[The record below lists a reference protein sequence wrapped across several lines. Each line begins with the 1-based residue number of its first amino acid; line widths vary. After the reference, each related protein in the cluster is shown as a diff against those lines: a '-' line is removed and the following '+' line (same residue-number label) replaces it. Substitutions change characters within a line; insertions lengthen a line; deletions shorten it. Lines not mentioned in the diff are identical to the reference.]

1 MASGIP
7 RSIDINGVKFKSI
20 REASKFY
27 KMDPRVV
34 SYRLNKG
41 FSVEQAF
48 GLEQLPTKTAP
59 KKITVNGKTYK
70 SISDAARAHNI
81 NPGTVLVRL
90 RDYNFTIEEAFE
102 LVPRKDYV
110 KNRFGRVYVISNKFN
125 KKVYVGVTLGSLENR
140 LSRHIDAAY
149 KKKKIQAGSL
159 YDAIIK
165 LGPKSFTIKEIDQAT
180 NLGELSL
187 KERRWIKNYKSVIPN
202 GYNIVSGGGAGS
214 QRGKKIIVKGK
225 KFKSITEACNYYGLK
240 SETQRREISDRIS
253 KRGWT
258 PEEAF
263 NLKKKEGYIPKARKK
278 FKIQGKEFDGY
289 GEAKRYFKTKAS
301 ISLIASR
308 IRIWGWTLEE
318 ALEIKERKNPQFK
331 EITYKGKKYKSAKS
345 LCDDLKFN
353 YSLFK
358 ARLLKGW
365 SIKKSLENKNNNF
378 NEVIF
383 RGKKYRNEK
392 ELCEGYSVNYKT
404 FRGRRSRGLSLD
416 DSLFK

>member
-1 MASGIP
+1 MVLSIP
-7 RSIDINGVKFKSI
+7 IDINGVKFKSI
-20 REASKFY
+20 SEASRFY
-27 KMDPRVV
+27 KIDPRVV

-41 FSVEQAF
+41 FSLAQAF
-48 GLEQLPTKTAP
+48 GLEQLPAKTAP
-59 KKITVNGKTYK
+59 KKITVKGKTYK
-70 SISDAARAHNI
+70 SVSDAARAHNI
-81 NPGTVLVRL
+81 RPGTLQARL
-90 RDYNFTIEEAFE
+90 KEYNFKIEEALE

-149 KKKKIQAGSL
+149 KKKKIRVGSL

-165 LGPKSFTIKEIDQAT
+165 LGPKSFTIKEIDQAI

-225 KFKSITEACNYYGLK
+225 KFKSIIEACNYYGLK
-240 SETQRREISDRIS
+240 SEAQRREISDRIS

-263 NLKKKEGYIPKARKK
+263 NLKKKEGYVPKARKK

-301 ISLIASR
+301 ISLISSR

-318 ALEIKERKNPQFK
+318 ALEIKERKHPQFK
-331 EITYKGKKYKSAKS
+331 ELTYKGKKYENMKS
-345 LCDDLKFN
+345 LCDDYKFN
-353 YSLFK
+353 YKLFK
-358 ARLLKGW
+358 LRFSKGW
-365 SIKKSLENKNNNF
+365 SIEKSLEKKNNNF
-378 NEVIF
+378 NEVVF
-383 RGKKYRNEK
+383 KDKKYKNEK
-392 ELCEGYSVNYKT
+392 ELCEAYGIKYKT
-404 FRGRRSRGLSLD
+404 FRARRYSYGWSLE